1 MNFKLQ
7 RQKDTNL
14 ATKVSQVFFF
24 FCQPDKK
31 NDIQNFSNDYD

>member
-24 FCQPDKK
+24 CQPDKK